1 MRWCIF
7 CFPVLVLLAIHVQ
20 PAQAQSGSSSD
31 VININ
36 IADNPQVLTIPE
48 TSPESTIA
56 FNTNQT
62 FGTPASSPGTDIT
75 LPGVFTVLF
84 ADPATEPPQPGETP
98 IVVTVPGFGTFNLS
112 DAVVNTAGST
122 QVPPQLLFM
131 SDLGNTDLQ
140 QVANNVANATNLT
153 ILTETGSAQ
162 DISAHLGALTAYGSP
177 QVLLTSDVVPE
188 PASLSLLAA
197 GAGGLLL
204 LLLRRRTPAPTGS
217 KGN

>member
-1 MRWCIF
+1 
-7 CFPVLVLLAIHVQ
+7 LVLLAVDVQ
-20 PAQAQSGSSSD
+20 SAQAQSGPSSD

-36 IADNPQVLTIPE
+36 IADNPQVRTISE

-56 FNTNQT
+56 FNTNET

-84 ADPATEPPQPGETP
+84 ADPATEPPEPGETP

-122 QVPPQLLFM
+122 QVPSQLLFM

-162 DISAHLGALTAYGSP
+162 NISANLGALTAYGSP

-188 PASLSLLAA
+188 PASFMLLGSGAVGFLWLQRRSNHRKAA
-197 GAGGLLL
+197 
-204 LLLRRRTPAPTGS
+204 TQ
-217 KGN
+217 